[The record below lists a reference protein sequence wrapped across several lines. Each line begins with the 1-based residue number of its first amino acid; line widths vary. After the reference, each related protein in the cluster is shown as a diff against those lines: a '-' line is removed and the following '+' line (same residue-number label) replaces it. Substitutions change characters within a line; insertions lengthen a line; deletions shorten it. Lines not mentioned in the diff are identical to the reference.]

1 MMDDRNITNLKND
14 APVFQGD
21 ANAIETLNHSVDSHN
36 VSNSHNTTHN
46 YYVSESEEQKKAK
59 NKTAYREYCKSRIKN
74 GLISPQL
81 RRELDDYAFS
91 LSLSVG
97 EKQGIEQS
105 VKESAPTTTILSD
118 VEQMSLDFAFEQMV
132 ANASDIKEQL
142 AVLEPLAQKV
152 EVDEVHYLYYLIL
165 AIENPMLCIKNYE
178 NRSCDNYWQS
188 YWTFFAYLRSGMS
201 AKANSILSEL
211 DKWHYSSDNIK
222 LLKCADFL
230 YAYYNRNASEDKL
243 LMARKIW
250 KDSTSVFYLLKYFS
264 NALDYLASYA
274 SRPAVLSDS
283 SLCNFYLRLFEVKNN
298 VRPVQQCKP
307 QPIASPVTPKQSAV
321 HEQVVNVPP
330 KSKLSSTGQEEKKKK
345 GFPMW
350 KAIFGIVAVIGI
362 GTLFFGE
369 SDEKEVAQP
378 VVTEIPE
385 KVEEQKTATNDNKHA
400 ASVVKTKNNA
410 KKEVEAAKKTTT
422 EVSQEKS
429 TSTQPAK
436 VASVEETPAVSSPTT
451 PIKSEEPVAADVSA
465 ADYVKKGLSA
475 IKKFQDAKA
484 LEYFKQAVLKGSKE
498 ANLYIGDIYYNGG
511 NDIERN
517 YPNAFA
523 YYSKAANAG
532 IAEGQYMYGL
542 MYRNGQGCTKNISMA
557 KEWLRK
563 AAAQGHEKAERLL
576 NKL

>member
-1 MMDDRNITNLKND
+1 MMMDDNNKTNLKND
-14 APVFQGD
+14 NSVSLGD

-46 YYVSESEEQKKAK
+46 YYTCESEEQKRAK
-59 NKTAYREYCKSRIKN
+59 NKTAYRNYCKNRIKD
-74 GLISPQL
+74 GLVSPRL

-91 LSLSVG
+91 LSLSAG
-97 EKQGIEQS
+97 EKQDIEQS
-105 VKESAPTTTILSD
+105 VKDSAPTTTTLSD
-118 VEQMSLDFAFEQMV
+118 IEQMSLDFAFEQMSS
-132 ANASDIKEQL
+132 NSTDIKEQL
-142 AVLEPLAQKV
+142 PVLEPLIQKT
-152 EVDEVHYLYYLIL
+152 EVDEAHYLYYLIS
-165 AIENPMLCIKNYE
+165 AIENPMLCIKIYE

-188 YWTFFAYLRSGMS
+188 YWTFFAYLRTGMS

-264 NALDYLASYA
+264 NALEYLASYA

-283 SLCNFYLRLFEVKNN
+283 SLCNFYLRLFEVKEN
-298 VRPVQQCKP
+298 VRSIQQCKP
-307 QPIASPVTPKQSAV
+307 QPIASPIAPKQVSV
-321 HEQVVNVPP
+321 DEQVVNVTP
-330 KSKLSSTGQEEKKKK
+330 KSQTTTPRLKEKKK
-345 GFPMW
+345 FPMW
-350 KAIFGIVAVIGI
+350 MAVVGAVVVIGVSL
-362 GTLFFGE
+362 LFGKSEEKNITQSVQMESPLKVGE
-369 SDEKEVAQP
+369 P
-378 VVTEIPE
+378 
-385 KVEEQKTATNDNKHA
+385 KTVTNDNKPA
-400 ASVVKTKNNA
+400 TSVVKTNTNT
-410 KKEVEAAKKTTT
+410 KKEVEKPKATTVSENKTASSQTT
-422 EVSQEKS
+422 KATPVEKTPTVTTLS
-429 TSTQPAK
+429 TTK
-436 VASVEETPAVSSPTT
+436 V
-451 PIKSEEPVAADVSA
+451 EEPVIIEVSA
-465 ADYVKKGLSA
+465 SEYVKKGLSA

-484 LEYFKQAVLKGSKE
+484 LEYFKQALLKGSKE

-532 IAEGQYMYGL
+532 IAEGQYMFGL
-542 MYRNGQGCTKNISMA
+542 MYRNGQGCTKNIAMA

>member
-1 MMDDRNITNLKND
+1 MMDDRNLTNLKND

-46 YYVSESEEQKKAK
+46 YYVSESEEQKRAK
-59 NKTAYREYCKSRIKN
+59 NKTAYRDYCKSRIKD

-81 RRELDDYAFS
+81 RRELDEYAFS

-97 EKQGIEQS
+97 EKQNIEQS
-105 VKESAPTTTILSD
+105 VKESAPTAITLSD
-118 VEQMSLDFAFEQMV
+118 VEQMSLDFAFEQM
-132 ANASDIKEQL
+132 ASNSSDIKEQL
-142 AVLEPLAQKV
+142 AVLEPLTQKT
-152 EVDEVHYLYYLIL
+152 ENDEVHYLYYLIL
-165 AIENPMLCIKNYE
+165 AIENPMTCIKNYE

-188 YWTFFAYLRSGMS
+188 YWTFFAYLRTGMS
-201 AKANSILSEL
+201 AKANAILSEL

-250 KDSTSVFYLLKYFS
+250 KESTSVFYQLKYFS
-264 NALDYLASYA
+264 NALEYLVSYA
-274 SRPAVLSDS
+274 ARPAILSDS
-283 SLCNFYLRLFEVKNN
+283 SLCNFYLRLFEVKEN

-307 QPIASPVTPKQSAV
+307 QPIASPIAPKQV
-321 HEQVVNVPP
+321 RVEEQVVNVAP
-330 KSKLSSTGQEEKKKK
+330 KCQITTPIPKEKKKL
-345 GFPMW
+345 PMW
-350 KAIFGIVAVIGI
+350 MAVVGAVVVIGI
-362 GTLFFGE
+362 GVLLFGKSE
-369 SDEKEVAQP
+369 EKKVAQP
-378 VVTEIPE
+378 VQTESPI
-385 KVEEQKTATNDNKHA
+385 KVEEPKVVTNDNKPA
-400 ASVVKTKNNA
+400 TSVAKANTNT
-410 KKEVEAAKKTTT
+410 KKEAEKPKTTT
-422 EVSQEKS
+422 VSENKTASSQ
-429 TSTQPAK
+429 TTK
-436 VASVEETPAVSSPTT
+436 VTSVEKTPTVTT
-451 PIKSEEPVAADVSA
+451 PSNTTTRVEEPVTVEVSA
-465 ADYVKKGLSA
+465 SEYVKKGLSA

-484 LEYFKQAVLKGSKE
+484 LEYFKQALLKGSKE

-532 IAEGQYMYGL
+532 IAEGQYMFGL
-542 MYRNGQGCTKNISMA
+542 MYRNGQGCTKNIDMA

>member
-1 MMDDRNITNLKND
+1 MMDDNNKSNLKND
-14 APVFQGD
+14 NSVFHGD

-36 VSNSHNTTHN
+36 VSTTNN
-46 YYVSESEEQKKAK
+46 YYVSESEEQKKVK
-59 NKTAYREYCKSRIKN
+59 NKTAYRDYCRSRIKD

-97 EKQGIEQS
+97 EKQEIEQS
-105 VKESAPTTTILSD
+105 VKESAPATAVLNDI
-118 VEQMSLDFAFEQMV
+118 EQMSLDFALQQMS

-142 AVLEPLAQKV
+142 SVLEPLTQKT

-165 AIENPMLCIKNYE
+165 AIENPMLCVKNYK

-188 YWTFFAYLRSGMS
+188 YWTFFAYLRLGMA
-201 AKANSILSEL
+201 AKANSVLSEL

-222 LLKCADFL
+222 LLKCSEFL

-243 LMARKIW
+243 FMARRILQ
-250 KDSTSVFYLLKYFS
+250 DSASVFYLLKYFG

-274 SRPAVLSDS
+274 SRPAILSDS
-283 SLCNFYLRLFEVKNN
+283 SLCNFYLRLFEVKEN
-298 VRPVQQCKP
+298 VQPVQQCKP
-307 QPIASPVTPKQSAV
+307 QPIASSVTPKQSAV

-350 KAIFGIVAVIGI
+350 KAVFGIVAAIGI

>member
-1 MMDDRNITNLKND
+1 MMMDDNNKTNLKND
-14 APVFQGD
+14 NSVSLGD

-36 VSNSHNTTHN
+36 VNTTNN
-46 YYVSESEEQKKAK
+46 YYVSESEEQKRVK
-59 NKTAYREYCKSRIKN
+59 NQTAYRNYCRSRIKD

-91 LSLSVG
+91 LSLSAG
-97 EKQGIEQS
+97 EKQDIEQS
-105 VKESAPTTTILSD
+105 VKKSAPTAVTLSD
-118 VEQMSLDFAFEQMV
+118 VEQMSLDFAFEQM
-132 ANASDIKEQL
+132 ASNSSDIKEQL
-142 AVLEPLAQKV
+142 AVLEPLTQKAD
-152 EVDEVHYLYYLIL
+152 VDEVHYLYYLIL

-188 YWTFFAYLRSGMS
+188 YWTFFAYLRAGMS

-264 NALDYLASYA
+264 NALEYLTSYA

-307 QPIASPVTPKQSAV
+307 QPVISSIIPKQAIV
-321 HEQVVNVPP
+321 DEPVVNVAP
-330 KSKLSSTGQEEKKKK
+330 KDKTSTPIQKEKQKSPMWMAIVGAVVVIGVGLLLFGKSEEKK
-345 GFPMW
+345 
-350 KAIFGIVAVIGI
+350 
-362 GTLFFGE
+362 
-369 SDEKEVAQP
+369 VAQP
-378 VVTEIPE
+378 VQTENPI
-385 KVEEQKTATNDNKHA
+385 KVEEPKAVTNDNKPA
-400 ASVVKTKNNA
+400 TSVAKANTNT
-410 KKEVEAAKKTTT
+410 KKEIEKPKATTVSENKTASSQTTKVTSVEKTPTVTTPSNTT
-422 EVSQEKS
+422 E
-429 TSTQPAK
+429 K
-436 VASVEETPAVSSPTT
+436 VQ
-451 PIKSEEPVAADVSA
+451 EPVTIEVSA
-465 ADYVKKGLSA
+465 SEYVKKGLSA

-484 LEYFKQAVLKGSKE
+484 LEYFKQALLKGSKE

-532 IAEGQYMYGL
+532 IAEGQYMFGL

-576 NKL
+576 DKL